1 MEVTGERFMPDYPG
15 DWSPEHYHR
24 YFLAR
29 ELVEGKRVLDIASG
43 EGYGSAILAQLAKH
57 VTGVDISQEAVDA
70 ARDKYQKN
78 NLDYVCGSVTAIP
91 LPDHSVD
98 MVVSFETIEHLTEQT
113 EMLAEIRRVLIP
125 EGILVISSPDKLTY
139 SDIPGYHN
147 EFHVKEL
154 YEDEFVAL
162 LQGFFPQIR
171 LYRQNL
177 EYGSLVSSETENRF
191 TYVEQDGNTF
201 SSHQGLPQGKYII
214 AVAGSDQL
222 PTLPNSLLKYPVEVS
237 EAVAIRQQ
245 HVERQQKE
253 IEFLDGRNKQ
263 LCVYMEEEKSKN
275 DELLAKVR
283 EAYQEIEKEQRNNRE
298 LIANNGQLTASL
310 DQVSA
315 SLAETTALKDQVSAQ
330 LNMVF

>member
-1 MEVTGERFMPDYPG
+1 MEVTENASCRTIQEVGVRNTITAISWRANSLKERG
-15 DWSPEHYHR
+15 CWISR
-24 YFLAR
+24 AAR
-29 ELVEGKRVLDIASG
+29 AMAPPFWR
-43 EGYGSAILAQLAKH
+43 QLAKH

-177 EYGSLVSSETENRF
+177 EYGFPCLLRN
-191 TYVEQDGNTF
+191 
-201 SSHQGLPQGKYII
+201 GKPFYLC
-214 AVAGSDQL
+214 G
-222 PTLPNSLLKYPVEVS
+222 T
-237 EAVAIRQQ
+237 RRQ
-245 HVERQQKE
+245 HVFLTSGTSSRE
-253 IEFLDGRNKQ
+253 IYHCGRRKQ
-263 LCVYMEEEKSKN
+263 TSFRLFPI
-275 DELLAKVR
+275 L
-283 EAYQEIEKEQRNNRE
+283 
-298 LIANNGQLTASL
+298 
-310 DQVSA
+310 
-315 SLAETTALKDQVSAQ
+315 
-330 LNMVF
+330 F

>member
-1 MEVTGERFMPDYPG
+1 M
-15 DWSPEHYHR
+15 
-24 YFLAR
+24 
-29 ELVEGKRVLDIASG
+29 
-43 EGYGSAILAQLAKH
+43 
-57 VTGVDISQEAVDA
+57 
-70 ARDKYQKN
+70 
-78 NLDYVCGSVTAIP
+78 CGSVTAIP

-201 SSHQGLPQGKYII
+201 SSHQGLPQDVYK
-214 AVAGSDQL
+214 
-222 PTLPNSLLKYPVEVS
+222 
-237 EAVAIRQQ
+237 RQGIHQ
-245 HVERQQKE
+245 
-253 IEFLDGRNKQ
+253 
-263 LCVYMEEEKSKN
+263 
-275 DELLAKVR
+275 
-283 EAYQEIEKEQRNNRE
+283 
-298 LIANNGQLTASL
+298 
-310 DQVSA
+310 
-315 SLAETTALKDQVSAQ
+315 
-330 LNMVF
+330 

>member
-1 MEVTGERFMPDYPG
+1 MSTIAICLSLIHIYTDTAPSRQAHFFFHIRCRPEQWLTKLSQESEDVYKRPPG

-139 SDIPGYHN
+139 SDIPVYHN
-147 EFHVKEL
+147 EVHVK
-154 YEDEFVAL
+154 
-162 LQGFFPQIR
+162 
-171 LYRQNL
+171 
-177 EYGSLVSSETENRF
+177 
-191 TYVEQDGNTF
+191 
-201 SSHQGLPQGKYII
+201 
-214 AVAGSDQL
+214 
-222 PTLPNSLLKYPVEVS
+222 
-237 EAVAIRQQ
+237 
-245 HVERQQKE
+245 
-253 IEFLDGRNKQ
+253 
-263 LCVYMEEEKSKN
+263 
-275 DELLAKVR
+275 
-283 EAYQEIEKEQRNNRE
+283 
-298 LIANNGQLTASL
+298 
-310 DQVSA
+310 
-315 SLAETTALKDQVSAQ
+315 
-330 LNMVF
+330 